1 MVNRNS
7 EPELQ
12 KLKLRY
18 EDTKSSTWTNSV
30 GMKLGMKMSIES
42 GNPELSSQEVEISAE
57 FKEEYTWGETKE
69 TKSRRE
75 VEHQVTVPPYTKVTA
90 KVLAT
95 KGFCDIPYSYT
106 QRDVLT
112 NGKVVIQHFDDGI
125 YIGSNCYNYT
135 FSTEQEDL

>member
-12 KLKLRY
+12 KLKLWY
-18 EDTKSSTWTNSV
+18 DDTKSSTWTSTV
-30 GMKLGMKMSIES
+30 GTKLGMKISIETGS
-42 GNPELSSQEVEISAE
+42 PEISSQEIEVSAE
-57 FKEEYTWGETKE
+57 FREETTWGETKE

-75 VEHQVTVPPYTKVTA
+75 VEHQVTVPPNTRVMA

-135 FSTEQEDL
+135 FVTEQEHL